1 MQPIYSKQATKY
13 LEKLSKNMSL
23 RLVTA
28 INKLPDGDVKK
39 LRGFNSLYRLRVGD
53 LRVTFTQDNG
63 QIVVEEINSRGRI
76 YKMGV
81 VL

>member
-1 MQPIYSKQATKY
+1 VQPIYSKQATKY